1 MSKCFNKECDY
12 CKDNECRFGIEDNA
26 GCHWYIGE
34 PLKEPL
40 SKKFQDYAEEELPKL
55 REQIEQKDQR
65 IAELEKENEEKEDK
79 ILDLKSY
86 NSDLKETISKLSFSA
101 VRCQAINDEVY
112 QYILDNEL
120 LKKENAEL
128 KAKLE
133 SLKQN
138 VIVPKFKKGDE
149 CYAFTDHFAYF
160 SNDKVKIND
169 IKLTYICQNDTES
182 ITYKEQS
189 LFKTKQ
195 EAEEALKKLEEK

>member
-12 CKDNECRFGIEDNA
+12 CKDNECRFGREDNA

-101 VRCQAINDEVY
+101 VRCQAINDEVC

-128 KAKLE
+128 KEVIKLAEQENAELKAKL
-133 SLKQN
+133 QN
-138 VIVPKFKKGDE
+138 AIVPKFKVG
-149 CYAFTDHFAYF
+149 
-160 SNDKVKIND
+160 DKVYVVINEKQ
-169 IKLTYICQNDTES
+169 IKEFTIRIIES
-182 ITYKEQS
+182 GIFLEG
-189 LFKTKQ
+189 
-195 EAEEALKKLEEK
+195 EENGNKNNKM